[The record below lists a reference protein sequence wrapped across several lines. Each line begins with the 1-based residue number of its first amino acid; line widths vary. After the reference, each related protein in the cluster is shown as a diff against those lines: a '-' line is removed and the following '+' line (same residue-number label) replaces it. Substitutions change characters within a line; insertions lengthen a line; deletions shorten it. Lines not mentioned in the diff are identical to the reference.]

1 MALTGLD
8 SNELKLI
15 LLGGKGGVGKTSC
28 ATAIAIELSKTFK
41 TILISTDPAHSVSDS
56 LEQSIGFKQQPVKG
70 VNNLT
75 AIEIAA
81 EVAFSTFK
89 EQHQAQLE
97 KLFDTSTNL
106 DQEDI
111 GQLMDVSIPGIDEI
125 MSFKIIT
132 DFLEEGKYDKL
143 VVDTAPTGHA
153 LRLLA
158 SPKLLDEWI
167 KVAARIRW
175 KYRYMVTS
183 FSGSYQ
189 NDDVDDFLLDLKKT
203 VKRIENLLHDNT
215 RCEFIPV
222 CIPELM
228 AIRGTSRLL
237 SSLSEFEMHPRQI
250 IVNNVMEADDCDF
263 CKRKKASQS
272 KYLQEI
278 GETFKNLN
286 MVKVPLFPE
295 EIKGLEALNQLRI
308 CLFENKPISH
318 DPN

>member
-41 TILISTDPAHSVSDS
+41 TILISPDPAHSVSDS
-56 LEQSIGFKQQPVKG
+56 LGQSIGFKQQPVKG
-70 VNNLT
+70 ANNLT

-111 GQLMDVSIPGIDEI
+111 GQLMDISIPGIDEI

-143 VVDTAPTGHA
+143 IVDTAPNGHA

-183 FSGSYQ
+183 FSGSY
-189 NDDVDDFLLDLKKT
+189 
-203 VKRIENLLHDNT
+203 
-215 RCEFIPV
+215 
-222 CIPELM
+222 
-228 AIRGTSRLL
+228 
-237 SSLSEFEMHPRQI
+237 
-250 IVNNVMEADDCDF
+250 
-263 CKRKKASQS
+263 
-272 KYLQEI
+272 
-278 GETFKNLN
+278 
-286 MVKVPLFPE
+286 
-295 EIKGLEALNQLRI
+295 
-308 CLFENKPISH
+308 
-318 DPN
+318 